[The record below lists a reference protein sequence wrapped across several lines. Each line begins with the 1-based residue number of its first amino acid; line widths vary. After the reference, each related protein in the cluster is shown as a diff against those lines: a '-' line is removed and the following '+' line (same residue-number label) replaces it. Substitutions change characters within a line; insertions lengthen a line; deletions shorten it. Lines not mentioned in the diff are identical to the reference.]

1 MANGPD
7 MNASAALRGRTR
19 SSAKTWTGSAL
30 PWGAFLGLFA
40 ALLLSIPAACAVGPL
55 DIGLA
60 QVFQALLDLFRAA
73 PLTDETTRVVVLDLR
88 LSRTLLAAAVG
99 AGLAVSG
106 AVFQGILQNPLA
118 DPFTVGVSTG
128 AAFGAAMAIF
138 LGLSAG
144 AVGLLAPGLL
154 DLGVLPL
161 AALAGGLAAL
171 ATVMALG
178 RSGGTLRRETLVLA
192 GIVVSTFLS
201 ALIALLKALDEESVT
216 SIVFW
221 IMGSFQGRG
230 WAHLL
235 LYLPW
240 FLLGSALVALR
251 SRELDILSLGE
262 VQARQL
268 GVDAAASRTLLLAAA
283 SLITAASVA
292 VGGVIGFAGLVVPH
306 VVRLVIGGEHRPLL
320 VFSALAG
327 AIGLVWADTLARS
340 ILNGG
345 AELPVGV
352 VTALLGGPFFALLL
366 RRRAREWRP

>member
-1 MANGPD
+1 MKQTP
-7 MNASAALRGRTR
+7 SAPTYKTTLSTVPAARLAPAGCGLAL
-19 SSAKTWTGSAL
+19 
-30 PWGAFLGLFA
+30 
-40 ALLLSIPAACAVGPL
+40 ALLVSIPAACAVGPL
-55 DIGLA
+55 DIGFFQA
-60 QVFQALLDLFRAA
+60 VQALLDMFRAV
-73 PLTDETTRVVVLDLR
+73 PLSDETTRVVVVDLR
-88 LSRTLLAAAVG
+88 LSRTLLAAGVG

-138 LGLSAG
+138 FGISAG
-144 AVGLLAPGLL
+144 AAGLVSMRLL
-154 DLGVLPL
+154 DLGALPL
-161 AALAGGLAAL
+161 AGLTGGLAAL
-171 ATVMALG
+171 AVVIALG

-235 LYLPW
+235 LFAPY
-240 FLLGSALVALR
+240 FLLGCGLVALR

-262 VQARQL
+262 IQARQL
-268 GVDAAASRTLLLAAA
+268 GMDAARTRALLLTAA
-283 SLITAASVA
+283 SLVTAASVA
-292 VGGVIGFAGLVVPH
+292 VAGVIGFVGLVVPH
-306 VVRLVIGGEHRPLL
+306 MVRLLVGGEHRPLL
-320 VFSALAG
+320 AFSALGG
-327 AIGLVWADTLARS
+327 ALALIWADTLARS
-340 ILNGG
+340 VLSHG

>member
-1 MANGPD
+1 MDTTAARNDTHIRTPAASKVRFGP
-7 MNASAALRGRTR
+7 APL
-19 SSAKTWTGSAL
+19 
-30 PWGAFLGLFA
+30 WGAGLGLAFA
-40 ALLLSIPAACAVGPL
+40 LALSIPAACSIGPL
-55 DIGLA
+55 DIG
-60 QVFQALLDLFRAA
+60 FSQALQAMLDLFRTT
-73 PLTDETTRVVVLDLR
+73 PLTDETTRVVVQDLR

-128 AAFGAAMAIF
+128 AAFGASVAIF
-138 LGLSAG
+138 LGLSTGAAG
-144 AVGLLAPGLL
+144 LVSLGLLET
-154 DLGVLPL
+154 GVLPL
-161 AALAGGLAAL
+161 AGLAGGLAAL
-171 ATVMALG
+171 VAVIILG
-178 RSGGTLRRETLVLA
+178 RSGGALRRETLVLA

-235 LYLPW
+235 LFAPY
-240 FLLGSALVALR
+240 FLLGSALIALR

-262 VQARQL
+262 VQAKQL
-268 GVDAAASRTLLLAAA
+268 GVDAAASRTLLLTAA
-283 SLITAASVA
+283 SLITASSVA
-292 VGGVIGFAGLVVPH
+292 VAGVIGFAGLVVPH
-306 VVRLVIGGEHRPLL
+306 LVRLLIGGEHRPLL
-320 VFSALAG
+320 AFSALAG
-327 AIGLVWADTLARS
+327 GLGLVWADTLARS
-340 ILNGG
+340 LLSGG

-366 RRRAREWRP
+366 RRRAREQRL

>member
-1 MANGPD
+1 
-7 MNASAALRGRTR
+7 MNAPAAAGGRRR
-19 SSAKTWTGSAL
+19 SDAGAWAGPAL
-30 PWGAFLGLFA
+30 PWGTFLVLTL
-40 ALLLSIPAACAVGPL
+40 ALVLSIPAACAVGAL
-55 DIGLA
+55 DIDFSQA
-60 QVFQALLDLFRAA
+60 AQALLDTFRAV
-73 PLTDETTRVVVLDLR
+73 PLTDETTRVVVVDLR

-128 AAFGAAMAIF
+128 SAFGASMAIF
-138 LGLSAG
+138 LGLST
-144 AVGLLAPGLL
+144 GLLPAGLPFL
-154 DLGVLPL
+154 TNMGLLPL
-161 AALAGGLAAL
+161 AGLAGGLAAL
-171 ATVMALG
+171 AVVILLG

-201 ALIALLKALDEESVT
+201 ALIALLKALDEESVS

-230 WAHLL
+230 WVHLL
-235 LYLPW
+235 LFLPY
-240 FLLGSALVALR
+240 FALGAALIALR

-268 GVDAAASRTLLLAAA
+268 GVDAARTRTLLLTAA
-283 SLITAASVA
+283 SLITAASVSVA
-292 VGGVIGFAGLVVPH
+292 GVIGFAGLVVPH
-306 VVRLVIGGEHRPLL
+306 VVRLLVGGEHRPLL
-320 VFSALAG
+320 AFSALAG
-327 AIGLVWADTLARS
+327 ALALIWADTLARS
-340 ILNGG
+340 VLHGG

-366 RRRAREWRP
+366 RRRAKEWRP